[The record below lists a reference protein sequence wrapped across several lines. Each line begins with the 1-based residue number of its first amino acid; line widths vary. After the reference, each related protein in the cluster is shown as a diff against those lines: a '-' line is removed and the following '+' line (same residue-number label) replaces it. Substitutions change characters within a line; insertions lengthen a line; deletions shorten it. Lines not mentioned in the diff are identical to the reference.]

1 MPNYF
6 TTVAT
11 STAAT
16 KVVLPDGKVHE
27 FHEPLTAAELMLEH
41 PQQVV
46 VEFDSEL
53 MTMTT
58 TTAGRGRK
66 KAVPL
71 SADKKL
77 DANKVYL
84 MLPVKRGKPLSLS
97 SEEARRVVLSANMAL
112 KASSSSVKFMPVFA
126 KMCTAN
132 STEGHYEGILVKLVT
147 RKKESVDKS
156 CEEMKVKKNV
166 EDGKKRLL
174 SFFEE
179 EDEEEEMLLENK
191 LASGPEYLSRQLSG
205 KGWRP
210 SLDTIKEKKIEQQK
224 LQHWLF

>member
-46 VEFDSEL
+46 VE
-53 MTMTT
+53 TT

-147 RKKESVDKS
+147 RKKESV
-156 CEEMKVKKNV
+156 
-166 EDGKKRLL
+166 
-174 SFFEE
+174 E

>member
-1 MPNYF
+1 
-6 TTVAT
+6 
-11 STAAT
+11 
-16 KVVLPDGKVHE
+16 
-27 FHEPLTAAELMLEH
+27 MLEH

-53 MTMTT
+53 
-58 TTAGRGRK
+58 GRK

-147 RKKESVDKS
+147 RKKEK
-156 CEEMKVKKNV
+156 
-166 EDGKKRLL
+166 
-174 SFFEE
+174 

>member
-1 MPNYF
+1 
-6 TTVAT
+6 
-11 STAAT
+11 
-16 KVVLPDGKVHE
+16 
-27 FHEPLTAAELMLEH
+27 MLEH

-53 MTMTT
+53 
-58 TTAGRGRK
+58 GRK

-132 STEGHYEGILVKLVT
+132 STEGHYEGILVKL
-147 RKKESVDKS
+147 
-156 CEEMKVKKNV
+156 
-166 EDGKKRLL
+166 
-174 SFFEE
+174 E

>member
-53 MTMTT
+53 MT
-58 TTAGRGRK
+58 K

-156 CEEMKVKKNV
+156 CEEMK
-166 EDGKKRLL
+166 
-174 SFFEE
+174 
-179 EDEEEEMLLENK
+179 NK